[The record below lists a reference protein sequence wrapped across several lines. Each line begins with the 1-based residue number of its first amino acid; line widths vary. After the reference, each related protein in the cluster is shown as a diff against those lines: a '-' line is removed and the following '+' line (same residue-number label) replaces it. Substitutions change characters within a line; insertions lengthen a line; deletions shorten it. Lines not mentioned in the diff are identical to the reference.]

1 MKLWGSLTGKL
12 WLSMLVLVLLALAL
26 SAVVQSRM
34 LESIYFKQQE
44 VRLLDEGDRL
54 AKLIAAETDS
64 STVTQ
69 EIHRTADYLRADII
83 VVNQAGLVEQWYGG
97 MYHMRGMMRGRQ
109 MPPFNQRDVRQ
120 VLEGEIVLRRGFN
133 PYLEQELL
141 SAAMPITRGEE
152 HTVAGALFISA
163 PLAPIAANVRAL
175 QQAVLLALAGGI
187 VLATGLSLLLSRGLA
202 RPLLEMNALARKMA
216 AGDYSTNVPVRSK
229 DEVGRLAVSL
239 NQLAAELKSKVEQL
253 ERLDKNR
260 REFVGAVSH
269 ELRTP
274 LTVIQG
280 YTEAI
285 SDGLVRDQALKEKYL
300 GYMQDEIRRLRK
312 LVDEL
317 LDVSRI
323 EAGKLA
329 FSPGPVDLN
338 AITVRVLDKYR
349 PVAEVAGVDFNLMAE
364 ADLPVVQGDPD
375 RLEQVFLNLL
385 DNAIRYTPP
394 GGKVWVGLKPVGKY
408 VEVAVRDTGHGIPEA
423 EMPLIWERFYKADKA
438 RTRTD
443 AGSGLGLS
451 IAKNIVTLHNGY
463 IGVKN
468 HPEGGCVFTVKLPI

>member
-1 MKLWGSLTGKL
+1 
-12 WLSMLVLVLLALAL
+12 ML
-26 SAVVQSRM
+26 
-34 LESIYFKQQE
+34 F
-44 VRLLDEGDRL
+44 
-54 AKLIAAETDS
+54 
-64 STVTQ
+64 
-69 EIHRTADYLRADII
+69 
-83 VVNQAGLVEQWYGG
+83 
-97 MYHMRGMMRGRQ
+97 
-109 MPPFNQRDVRQ
+109 
-120 VLEGEIVLRRGFN
+120 
-133 PYLEQELL
+133 
-141 SAAMPITRGEE
+141 
-152 HTVAGALFISA
+152 
-163 PLAPIAANVRAL
+163 
-175 QQAVLLALAGGI
+175 
-187 VLATGLSLLLSRGLA
+187 
-202 RPLLEMNALARKMA
+202 
-216 AGDYSTNVPVRSK
+216 RS
-229 DEVGRLAVSL
+229 
-239 NQLAAELKSKVEQL
+239 
-253 ERLDKNR
+253 
-260 REFVGAVSH
+260 
-269 ELRTP
+269 
-274 LTVIQG
+274 
-280 YTEAI
+280 
-285 SDGLVRDQALKEKYL
+285 
-300 GYMQDEIRRLRK
+300 
-312 LVDEL
+312 
-317 LDVSRI
+317 I